1 MVKIIQDHYKVSGYS
16 YECASY
22 LGRKQQDFIYY
33 LKRKSQMQCAKGR
46 QTGRQAIGGYCIDV
60 EKRVGGAWYLVVGKG
75 VKRVSNC
82 QIQVI
87 F

>member
-1 MVKIIQDHYKVSGYS
+1 MSKKKIQDHYKVSGYS

-60 EKRVGGAWYLVVGKG
+60 EESGWCLVLGGGEKG
-75 VKRVSNC
+75 LRE
-82 QIQVI
+82 
-87 F
+87 